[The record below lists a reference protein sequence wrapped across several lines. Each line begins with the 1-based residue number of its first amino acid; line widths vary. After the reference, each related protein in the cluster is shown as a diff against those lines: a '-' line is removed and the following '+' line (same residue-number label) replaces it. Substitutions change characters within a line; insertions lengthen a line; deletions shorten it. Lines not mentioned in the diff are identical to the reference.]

1 MDLLRAGIP
10 MQMEPGGA
18 AHLESAG
25 MLEVR
30 VEAADG
36 AVLALREGVAIGVA
50 IASDNPGGQ
59 AYRLWALDDDAGT
72 WSDAGEVVTT
82 GNARRDSILA
92 RADSLLA
99 LDGPGM
105 SAEELLPEQWI
116 FELDGGTGAPYLA
129 PYKNVRWEWIPA
141 ETSEFPPL
149 LSLRPHWTEVSVER
163 LSGRRKGLHEI
174 TFTYE
179 NVTTRGEIVRHE
191 TTILAKILD
200 TRQRQRQLEEAYAA
214 AKADWDAEMAQVR
227 EERLFAAQQGG
238 MLHAFQLTGL
248 GYINVDKLESA
259 EDWLLVSLDFDLA
272 DKLRFLD
279 KGQIQLILHSSQSIL
294 TFQAADWDA
303 VRIPATGD
311 VSLFAMTD
319 DGRVAILPAPAF
331 DEQVRGRA
339 RPRPFVASIFVRT
352 EAMTLGEA
360 MARIEG

>member
-1 MDLLRAGIP
+1 
-10 MQMEPGGA
+10 
-18 AHLESAG
+18 
-25 MLEVR
+25 
-30 VEAADG
+30 
-36 AVLALREGVAIGVA
+36 
-50 IASDNPGGQ
+50 
-59 AYRLWALDDDAGT
+59 
-72 WSDAGEVVTT
+72 
-82 GNARRDSILA
+82 LA

-99 LDGPGM
+99 LEGPAM
-105 SAEELLPEQWI
+105 SAEKLLPEQWI
-116 FELDGGTGAPYLA
+116 FELDGGAGAPYLA
-129 PYKNVRWEWIPA
+129 PYKNVQWEWIPA
-141 ETSEFPPL
+141 EAGQTPPL

-163 LSGRRKGLHEI
+163 LSGRRKGQHEI

-191 TTILAKILD
+191 TTILAKMLD
-200 TRQRQRQLEEAYAA
+200 SRQRQRQLEEAYAA
-214 AKADWDAEMAQVR
+214 AKADWDDAMAQVR

-238 MLHAFQLTGL
+238 VLHAFQLTGL

-259 EDWLLVSLDFDLA
+259 EDWLLVSLDFDFA